1 MKILCNSQVNN
12 TKTRVNI
19 VNIHENK
26 RLIKF
31 KKFVYIKFYNKYKMK
46 IILALSIIVDEQ
58 QTNKISNYIQITYE
72 KLIIILLNEK

>member
-1 MKILCNSQVNN
+1 
-12 TKTRVNI
+12 
-19 VNIHENK
+19 
-26 RLIKF
+26 
-31 KKFVYIKFYNKYKMK
+31 MK